1 MKFNKWTL
9 GLAAVGAV
17 SLASAVRADEAKII
31 PLQTT
36 LANTTI
42 SGYVDTA
49 VQYNAGN
56 QGYGNYAYGT
66 GYYGYEYNNQ
76 PPGTSPSKI
85 DNFSLNDIDIAIDK
99 PVDSTPWA
107 AGYHADLN
115 FGTDAVGYS
124 APASGVNYSYY
135 GYNNNAPAVRQAYVA
150 LSTPIGNGISWKMGI
165 QDDIIGYEGNTDGGN
180 PNYTRSVGYYLE
192 PTTLL
197 GLVGSYQINSLFTVQ
212 AGIADVTPT
221 SSGDSELSAK
231 TYVGSVAFT
240 APDSWGFLKGG
251 TANVGILANPEKYGQ
266 YNYYAGFTIPT
277 PLSILKVGGSFDLVS
292 VNNAYKNG
300 NNENDSGWVLGGY
313 ANVQATDKLSFNL
326 RGEVYDLKGGVNPY
340 TTEYQNKPANGVGE
354 EITATVQYNLWA
366 NVTSRA
372 EFRWDHSDEGTPFG
386 TSSSYYGENASVDA
400 DSFILALNVIYS
412 F

>member
-56 QGYGNYAYGT
+56 QAQSSVQPIGT
-66 GYYGYEYNNQ
+66 LGRTGD
-76 PPGTSPSKI
+76 KV

-107 AGYHADLN
+107 AGYHADFNL
-115 FGTDAVGYS
+115 GTDAQGW
-124 APASGVNYSYY
+124 SGLGN
-135 GYNNNAPAVRQAYVA
+135 GNAGTAVRQAYVA
-150 LSTPIGNGISWKMGI
+150 LSTPVGNGITWKMGI
-165 QDDIIGYEGNTDGGN
+165 QDDIIGYEGNTDGAN
-180 PNYTRSVGYYLE
+180 PNYTRSIAWNLE
-192 PTTLL
+192 PATLL
-197 GLVGSYQINSLFTVQ
+197 GLVGSYQINSLISVQ
-212 AGIADVTPT
+212 AGIANCTT
-221 SSGDSELSAK
+221 LGETNLSSKSF
-231 TYVGSVAFT
+231 VGSIALT

-251 TANVGILANPEKYGQ
+251 TANLGIVANPYKNDQ

-277 PLSILKVGGSFDLVS
+277 PINILKVGGAFDLVS
-292 VNNAYKNG
+292 VNNSGPG
-300 NNENDSGWVLGGY
+300 NPNNDSGWVVGGY
-313 ANVQATDKLSFNL
+313 ANVQATDKLALNL
-326 RGEVYDLKGGVNPY
+326 RGEVYDLKSGSAPINTYGNS
-340 TTEYQNKPANGVGE
+340 ANGVGE
-354 EITATVQYNLWA
+354 EFTATVQYNLWA
-366 NVTSRA
+366 NVISRV
-372 EFRWDHSDEGTPFG
+372 EFRWDHEDVRPYTFGFPTTP
-386 TSSSYYGENASVDA
+386 VQ
-400 DSFILALNVIYS
+400 DSFILALNIIYT